1 MRRPLCAPRLFIV
14 SFNVTTAGV
23 ASLLCDTQSSSRQL
37 LLLVVAVLV
46 VAVLVVAVL
55 VVGLVVLVV
64 VVGLVVGCDGRSLRH
79 VSFTV
84 AARL

>member
-46 VAVLVVAVL
+46 VAVLVV
-55 VVGLVVLVV
+55 GLVVLVV